1 MSGEDIEVAP
11 DVVSEA
17 PLESTDTNYGK
28 FKFTLSYLCL
38 ACCTWL
44 LPCVI
49 FGIFVIISYSL
60 IDESKLFLFTD
71 STPQA
76 STMHVTW
83 GEDSPC
89 RIHAFLAP
97 CRDREPHMRENQF
110 FFQSFGNCEKYDNLP
125 LGCLPFPLTAPYPPR
140 NLAECK
146 TMCEGAIVSQI
157 CHTGWNVRPCRRSDV
172 TEVSFFYDAYFRA
185 CVESPVID
193 AECVAVLQPV
203 PDSFK
208 IRKAFYNPFT
218 RRCEEFRKE
227 HLCLEGDNQFHS
239 VQNCTNTCRR
249 YRP

>member
-146 TMCEGAIVSQI
+146 TMCEGAI
-157 CHTGWNVRPCRRSDV
+157 
-172 TEVSFFYDAYFRA
+172 
-185 CVESPVID
+185 